1 MATLARVRQIYERLL
16 EAVTIFLMIAL
27 TAVVVVAV
35 VYRKAGA
42 SLVWYD
48 EVASIMLAWL
58 TYYCAALA
66 ALKRNH
72 IGFEGIIEAVPP
84 RLGLVFLAASEI
96 VIFAF
101 FGLLAWVG
109 VLVLQVLEGDTLVSL
124 PQVPVQLTQSVI
136 PIGAVLFMI
145 GEALSLPETW
155 RRVRDGRKLHDEVGS
170 GPPNAGAAQGS
181 PGP

>member
-1 MATLARVRQIYERLL
+1 MATIAWINRLFGRIL
-16 EAVTIFLMIAL
+16 EAVTIFLMVSL

-48 EVASIMLAWL
+48 EVASVMLAWL

-72 IGFEGIIEAVPP
+72 IGFEGLVESVPP
-84 RLGLVFLAASEI
+84 RLGLLFLLLSEMVVFG
-96 VIFAF
+96 F
-101 FGLLAWVG
+101 FGLLAWFG
-109 VLVLQVLEGDTLVSL
+109 VVVLQVLEGDSLVSL

-136 PIGAVLFMI
+136 PIGAILFMVA
-145 GEALSLPETW
+145 EALSLPETW
-155 RRVRDGRKLHDEVGS
+155 RRLRSGRKLHD
-170 GPPNAGAAQGS
+170 GPGHAPPQANAMQG
-181 PGP
+181 GPDP

>member
-1 MATLARVRQIYERLL
+1 MAVFALAYRLFERVL
-16 EAVTIFLMIAL
+16 EGVTIFLMVSL

-66 ALKRNH
+66 ALKRSH
-72 IGFEGIIEAVPP
+72 IGFEGLVESVPP
-84 RLGLVFLAASEI
+84 RLGVLFLVLSEI
-96 VIFAF
+96 VVFGF
-101 FGLLAWVG
+101 FGLLAWFG
-109 VLVLQVLEGDTLVSL
+109 VVVLQVLEGDTLVSL
-124 PQVPVQLTQSVI
+124 RDVPVQLTQSVI

-145 GEALSLPETW
+145 AEALSLPETW
-155 RRVRDGRKLHDEVGS
+155 RRLRDGRKLYDTPGQAPSPTSAADGSS
-170 GPPNAGAAQGS
+170 GP
-181 PGP
+181 